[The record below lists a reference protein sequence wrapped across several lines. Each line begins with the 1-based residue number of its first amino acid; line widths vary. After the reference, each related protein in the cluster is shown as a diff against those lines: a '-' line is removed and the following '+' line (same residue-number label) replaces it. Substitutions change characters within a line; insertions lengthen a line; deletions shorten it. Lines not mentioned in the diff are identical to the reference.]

1 MYKIV
6 RVCNG
11 ELRSLSDDVTYK
23 EGIRYD
29 GVFFAHYDLSNAII
43 DARDFTEVLGHVLL
57 YEIDAELL
65 PKLPSRFP
73 TLGAPERLRRQ
84 WAELVG
90 AGRIEDAEQ
99 LFADELEIYTYPLVA
114 VTLVKS
120 FVLRRPILRFRR
132 YFDDLRKK
140 YRYEVTILAP
150 VDKTLVHS
158 CCVGWEVR
166 QYEERNTVSVQ
177 SCVSY

>member
-6 RVCNG
+6 RVCDG
-11 ELRSLSDDVTYK
+11 ELRALSEDLTYE
-23 EGIRYD
+23 EGIRND

-43 DARDFTEVLGHVLL
+43 NARGFTEIFGHILV
-57 YEIDAELL
+57 YEIDAE
-65 PKLPSRFP
+65 PMPTLPSRFP
-73 TLGAPERLRRQ
+73 TLGAPERLRRE
-84 WAELVG
+84 WVELVKE
-90 AGRIEDAEQ
+90 GRIQDAER
-99 LFADELEIYTYPLVA
+99 LFSGELEIYTYPLVA

-150 VDKTLVHS
+150 DVDEILVRA
-158 CCVGWEVR
+158 CCAGWEVS
-166 QYEERNTVSVQ
+166 QYDRVTVSV
-177 SCVSY
+177 

>member
-11 ELRSLSDDVTYK
+11 KLCALSENRIYE
-23 EGIRYD
+23 EGVRYE
-29 GVFFAHYDLSNAII
+29 GVYFAHYNLSLAVV
-43 DARDFTEVLGHVLL
+43 DARGFAEVFGHVLV
-57 YEIDAELL
+57 YEVDAEPL

-90 AGRIEDAEQ
+90 AGRIEDSEQ
-99 LFADELEIYTYPLVA
+99 LFAGELEIYTYPLVA

-150 VDKTLVHS
+150 DVDETLVRAF
-158 CCVGWEVR
+158 CAGWEVS
-166 QYEERNTVSVQ
+166 QYEEEERTTVSV
-177 SCVSY
+177 